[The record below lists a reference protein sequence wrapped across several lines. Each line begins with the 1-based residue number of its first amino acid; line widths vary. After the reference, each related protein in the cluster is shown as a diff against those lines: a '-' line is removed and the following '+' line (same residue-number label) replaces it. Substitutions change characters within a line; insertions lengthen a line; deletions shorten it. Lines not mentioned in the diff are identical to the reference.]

1 MTIALTKSTVEKS
14 GVKNEMDASALSPRN
29 WAATTLSTRMLRVSA
44 QTEID
49 AVKSIDL
56 KRLPQKVFFIR
67 IGY

>member
-1 MTIALTKSTVEKS
+1 M
-14 GVKNEMDASALSPRN
+14 LS
-29 WAATTLSTRMLRVSA
+29 VSA

-67 IGY
+67 IGF